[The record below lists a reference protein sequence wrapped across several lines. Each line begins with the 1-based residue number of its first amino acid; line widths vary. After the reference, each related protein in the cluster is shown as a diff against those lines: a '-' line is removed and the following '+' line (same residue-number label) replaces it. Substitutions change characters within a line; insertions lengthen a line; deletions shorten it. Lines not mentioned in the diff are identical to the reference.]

1 MLVIY
6 SLITPL
12 TQLFNKVF
20 HTTYPKCWSAVM
32 KCLPK
37 KGKLDIPNL
46 RGIGLK
52 DLFAKIYD
60 SILKRRLERWLDV
73 PIQQTAY
80 QKGKGCSLHVFYV
93 RCLIATCQKLKKPLF
108 VGVTDFEAAFD
119 LISRRNLFKKLID
132 LGISM
137 LMLKAL
143 VEMYSVTLSYVEI
156 NSEYSR
162 TFNMT
167 AGVIQGSATSTILF
181 MAYTAD
187 LVKLFNDK
195 FPIEELVHLYHI
207 LLHADD
213 CLLLSTCRKLFEQ
226 KFQFLEEYCE
236 KNSIRLQ
243 PLKCSFLAINTD
255 EKDSIKLKKG
265 VINHTEESIYLG
277 SILSAKG
284 SVKSDVT
291 LEIRCRKKQ
300 FNRFYAFLRE
310 NYNAPLAVKENVL
323 DACVT
328 SAVLTNCET
337 WGDANVKSLELLY
350 RKSLKYMLGVRKQVC
365 NEFPYIEL
373 AKPTLQS
380 MIQRRQYIFY
390 KNCTRDR
397 DWPLQ
402 RHIIRQAL
410 DANCSYIKQYSKLM
424 MNYRCADEIT
434 MKSLQQLKDS
444 VVQKAEAGHSRY
456 VSYLALNPALE
467 RPVIYS
473 VQTPTLKLH
482 NASRLRMISHELKI
496 EMGRHKRPPVPTE
509 ERRCACDEVE
519 TEQHFL
525 EKCRLYSHIRR
536 SYNVQEEQSASE
548 LLNCGFTCDFTTE
561 LLECRKLF
569 LGT

>member
-1 MLVIY
+1 
-6 SLITPL
+6 
-12 TQLFNKVF
+12 
-20 HTTYPKCWSAVM
+20 
-32 KCLPK
+32 
-37 KGKLDIPNL
+37 
-46 RGIGLK
+46 
-52 DLFAKIYD
+52 
-60 SILKRRLERWLDV
+60 
-73 PIQQTAY
+73 
-80 QKGKGCSLHVFYV
+80 
-93 RCLIATCQKLKKPLF
+93 
-108 VGVTDFEAAFD
+108 
-119 LISRRNLFKKLID
+119 
-132 LGISM
+132 
-137 LMLKAL
+137 
-143 VEMYSVTLSYVEI
+143 
-156 NSEYSR
+156 
-162 TFNMT
+162 
-167 AGVIQGSATSTILF
+167 
-181 MAYTAD
+181 
-187 LVKLFNDK
+187 
-195 FPIEELVHLYHI
+195 
-207 LLHADD
+207 
-213 CLLLSTCRKLFEQ
+213 
-226 KFQFLEEYCE
+226 
-236 KNSIRLQ
+236 
-243 PLKCSFLAINTD
+243 
-255 EKDSIKLKKG
+255 
-265 VINHTEESIYLG
+265 
-277 SILSAKG
+277 
-284 SVKSDVT
+284 
-291 LEIRCRKKQ
+291 
-300 FNRFYAFLRE
+300 
-310 NYNAPLAVKENVL
+310 
-323 DACVT
+323 
-328 SAVLTNCET
+328 
-337 WGDANVKSLELLY
+337 
-350 RKSLKYMLGVRKQVC
+350 
-365 NEFPYIEL
+365 
-373 AKPTLQS
+373 

-561 LLECRKLF
+561 LLEFRKLF